1 MTDILA
7 GLAAGLP
14 LLFVHFV
21 VTVVLL
27 LIGIGLHMVL
37 TPMKEKELIAA
48 GNSAAAVSLAAA
60 TIGLALPLAAT
71 LATAQGVVDVLIWGG
86 VGTLVQVIIFGVARF
101 IAPTLPG
108 RIERGDIAAA
118 ITLAGWQV
126 SIGLLNAAAL
136 AG

>member
-14 LLFVHFV
+14 LLFVHFI

-48 GNSAAAVSLAAA
+48 GNAAAAVSLAAA
-60 TIGLALPLAAT
+60 TVGLALPLAAT
-71 LATAQGVVDVLIWGG
+71 LATAQGVTDVIIWGG
-86 VGTLVQVIIFGVARF
+86 VGTLVQVLIFAVARF
-101 IAPTLPG
+101 IVPTLPG
-108 RIERGDIAAA
+108 RIEAGDMAAA
-118 ITLAGWQV
+118 ITLAGWQL

>member
-48 GNSAAAVSLAAA
+48 GNSAAAVSLGAA

-108 RIERGDIAAA
+108 RIERGDMAAA